1 MIHQILFIFI
11 MLIKSILAIAFLL
24 YLPGYVILKLFAK
37 PSKPVETYRDT
48 SLQFNII
55 DIIIIPINISII
67 ITTLIGL
74 FLAENLKF
82 SIYSLIIINIIIYII
97 LSIISKL
104 KKCSQPQYQSIPRNE
119 TFFILISMIF
129 LIIIGTVYHSEDIM
143 GRKDAGVYISTGI
156 NIAKTGSIRIK
167 DELISKYG
175 FENTDVF
182 LIDHGNA
189 LDGKPRWERFAGFYV
204 YNQDGTIVPQFF
216 HTYQVWVAIFYS
228 LWGIY
233 GALFL
238 NTFLSILC
246 FLSIF
251 YFVKNITGSPSAF
264 FSAIILITNAIQLW
278 FSRLPSNE
286 MFLQY
291 FFFTGLYLYNLS
303 FNVGSGSPRPLIIG
317 NETSPLQ
324 NEDKK
329 YLIVFSAISFGAS
342 FLIKTSCWLCLP
354 VLIFFFFLNTIKNKS
369 NRYNLIAFLI
379 ILIFFVL
386 AFLYGIIYTDFYLY
400 GLYRH
405 FIRLRYPLSVLQT
418 VLVFIAGII
427 DTIIITYILYKFK
440 ILKLVEKK
448 SLRLFII
455 AILIISLIFIYIIQT
470 KRIETTNI
478 WSESSNLVQ
487 IGWYFSI
494 PGLIFLLIGL
504 ALMIYRKN
512 GYGYELF
519 LLIFFS
525 SALFLVRKHIANEHI
540 WATRRWAP
548 IVVPSFAIFIGYSLG
563 LLYEKKQ
570 VLTKIASIILLILIL
585 VLTIVPD
592 RHIIFHKEYNGTI
605 KFLNEFEKRFEKGSY
620 ILYDQ
625 MHLLYMLALPMHYWK
640 GYTAVLLEQQS
651 DPQLNYKLIENVMKW
666 LSEKKNVYF
675 ISTFDIPTIQGDEWT
690 LKKKDFIDIDLPVL
704 EQALNKFP
712 KNIIREKYRFY
723 IYQYIS
729 KPFSEETFNIQIG
742 KNDVG
747 FIMGF
752 YDVSKLGEDR
762 TFRWTQK
769 DAYVSIG
776 RLWAMHIDKNKSYIL
791 KIKLWGGRTPDV
803 PKAKVIIK
811 LDGMV
816 LDEFIAENEPEE
828 YMFKINAEQIHYNSV
843 LQISSDVWE
852 PVAGKGLL
860 GICIENIKIEKK

>member
-24 YLPGYVILKLFAK
+24 YLPGYAILKLFAK
-37 PSKPVETYRDT
+37 PSQNVGAYRDT
-48 SLQFNII
+48 PLQFHLSEVHII
-55 DIIIIPINISII
+55 SINISII
-67 ITTLIGL
+67 LTTLIGL
-74 FLAENLKF
+74 ILAENIKF
-82 SIYSLIIINIIIYII
+82 SIYSLIIINIIIYVI
-97 LSIISKL
+97 LLIISKL
-104 KKCSQPQYQSIPRNE
+104 KKCPQLQYQSIPKNE
-119 TFFILISMIF
+119 NLFILISMIF
-129 LIIIGTVYHSEDIM
+129 VIIIGTIYHSEDIM

-156 NIAKTGSIRIK
+156 NLANTGSIRIK

-182 LIDHGNA
+182 LIDHKDA

-216 HTYQVWVAIFYS
+216 HTYQVWVAIFYA

-238 NTFLSILC
+238 NTFFSMLSL
-246 FLSIF
+246 LSIF
-251 YFVKNITGSPSAF
+251 YFVKNITNSSSAF
-264 FSAIILITNAIQLW
+264 FSVIILITNAIQLW

-291 FFFTGLYLYNLS
+291 LFFTGLYLYNLS
-303 FNVGSGSPRPLIIG
+303 FN
-317 NETSPLQ
+317 
-324 NEDKK
+324 EDKK
-329 YLIVFSAISFGAS
+329 YLAVFSAISFGAS

-354 VLIFFFFLNTIKNKS
+354 VLIFFFFLNTIKNKN
-369 NRYNLIAFLI
+369 NRYNLIAFLT

-405 FIRLRYPLSVLQT
+405 FIRLRYPLTIFQT
-418 VLVFIAGII
+418 LLAFIAVII
-427 DTIIITYILYKFK
+427 DTIIATYILYKFK

-455 AILIISLIFIYIIQT
+455 AVLIISLIVIYVIQA
-470 KRIETTNI
+470 KHIETTNI

-494 PGLIFLLIGL
+494 PGLILLLIGL

-570 VLTKIASIILLILIL
+570 VLTKLASIILLISIL
-585 VLTIVPD
+585 VLTIVPT
-592 RHIIFHKEYNGTI
+592 RHIVFHKEYNGTI

-640 GYTAVLLEQQS
+640 GYTAVLLEHQS
-651 DPQLNYKLIENVMKW
+651 DPQLNYKVTENVEKW

-690 LKKKDFIDIDLPVL
+690 LKKKDFIDINLPVL

-712 KNIIREKYRFY
+712 KNIIREKFRFY

-729 KPFSEETFNIQIG
+729 KPFSEGTFNIQIG

-747 FIMGF
+747 FIMDF

-776 RLWAMHIDKNKSYIL
+776 RLWAKHIDKNKSYNL

-811 LDGMV
+811 LDEKV
-816 LDEFIAENEPEE
+816 LDEFIAENEPKE
-828 YMFKINAEQIHYNSV
+828 YTFEINAEQIHYNSV

-852 PVAGKGLL
+852 PIAGKGFL
-860 GICIENIKIEKK
+860 GVCIEYIKIEEVL

>member
-24 YLPGYVILKLFAK
+24 YLPGYAILKLFAK
-37 PSKPVETYRDT
+37 PSKNAGTYQNT
-48 SLQFNII
+48 SPQFNIN

-67 ITTLIGL
+67 ITTFIGL
-74 FLAENLKF
+74 ILAENLKF
-82 SIYSLIIINIIIYII
+82 SIYSLIIINIIIYVI
-97 LSIISKL
+97 LLIISKL
-104 KKCSQPQYQSIPRNE
+104 KKCPQLQYKSIPKNE
-119 TFFILISMIF
+119 NLFILISMIF
-129 LIIIGTVYHSEDIM
+129 VIIIGTIYHSEDIM

-156 NIAKTGSIRIK
+156 NLANTGSIRIK
-167 DELISKYG
+167 DDLISKYG

-182 LIDHGNA
+182 LIDHKNA

-238 NTFLSILC
+238 NTFFSMLSL
-246 FLSIF
+246 LSIF
-251 YFVKNITGSPSAF
+251 YFVKNIIGSPSAF
-264 FSAIILITNAIQLW
+264 FSVIILITNAIQLW

-291 FFFTGLYLYNLS
+291 LFFTGLYLYNLS
-303 FNVGSGSPRPLIIG
+303 FN
-317 NETSPLQ
+317 
-324 NEDKK
+324 EDKK
-329 YLIVFSAISFGAS
+329 YLAVFSAISFGTG

-354 VLIFFFFLNTIKNKS
+354 VLIFFFFLNTIKNKN
-369 NRYNLIAFLI
+369 NRYNFIAFLT

-405 FIRLRYPLSVLQT
+405 FIRLRYPLTIFQT
-418 VLVFIAGII
+418 LLAFIAGII
-427 DTIIITYILYKFK
+427 DTIIATYILYKFK
-440 ILKLVEKK
+440 ILKFVEKK
-448 SLRLFII
+448 SFRIFII
-455 AILIISLIFIYIIQT
+455 AILIISLIVIYIIQA
-470 KRIETTNI
+470 KHIETTNI

-494 PGLIFLLIGL
+494 LGLILLLIGL

-512 GYGYELF
+512 GYSYELF

-525 SALFLVRKHIANEHI
+525 SALFLVRKHITNEHI

-570 VLTKIASIILLILIL
+570 ALTKLASIILLISIL
-585 VLTIVPD
+585 VLTIVPT

-640 GYTAVLLEQQS
+640 GYTAVLLEHQS
-651 DPQLNYKLIENVMKW
+651 DPQLNYKVMENVEKW

-690 LKKKDFIDIDLPVL
+690 LKKKEFIDIDLPVL

-747 FIMGF
+747 FIMDF

-776 RLWAMHIDKNKSYIL
+776 RLWAKHLDKNKSYNL

-811 LDGMV
+811 LDEKV
-816 LDEFIAENEPEE
+816 LDEFIAENEPKE
-828 YMFKINAEQIHYNSV
+828 YTFEINAEQIHYNSV

-852 PVAGKGLL
+852 PITGKGLL
-860 GICIENIKIEKK
+860 GICIEYIKIEETEK